1 MKKYTFIDNIWLLVD
16 FGRYIFVK
24 KLLCQG
30 LKIEVIGDILLT
42 ENVINVVNFEGT
54 FYSLLLW
61 KRKDDNLLM
70 RIL

>member
-42 ENVINVVNFEGT
+42 ENVINVVNFEVT
-54 FYSLLLW
+54 F
-61 KRKDDNLLM
+61 
-70 RIL
+70 